1 MVNLFVVLMISSD
14 RYVGWTEQTFPHGGK
29 ESNLSTLLECV
40 VKKFTDEKK
49 YHNDPRYVD
58 LWIKFVCLEFLNAP
72 NLIWLPLKHKDLFHM
87 YVCI

>member
-1 MVNLFVVLMISSD
+1 MISSD
-14 RYVGWTEQTFPHGGK
+14 RYIGWTEQTFPHGGK

-58 LWIKFVCLEFLNAP
+58 LWIKFVCLEFQHPLI
-72 NLIWLPLKHKDLFHM
+72 LIWLLSEH
-87 YVCI
+87 